1 MNVSRHPGIRAP
13 WSRSDRA
20 IPRSIVRPLQQFLSS
35 STSSGLVLLVA
46 LAAALLWANSPWR
59 ENYERLW
66 RTPLVLRIGQTEV
79 GTDLNFWIGGGLM
92 TVFFLLVGMEI
103 KREITSGE
111 LRRPRAVALP
121 AVAALGGMIVPALIY
136 LAVVG
141 GGEAARGWAI
151 PTATDIALALGALA
165 LASRFVRPGLKPL
178 LLTLAIVDDIG
189 AIVVVSVF
197 YASGGTPLVLAWA
210 PLIVAAMMLADR
222 SHIRSLPV
230 YVVLGAAL
238 WYVFLRA
245 GIQPTIAG
253 VVLGLL
259 APAVPFQRPVA
270 VSAEARRIAEETLDD
285 PDPPDADA
293 PMWLELAELS
303 REAVSPIARLER
315 TLLVWSGFVIVPLFV
330 LANAGVRLSPSS
342 LSAGAGA
349 AVAGGIVLARLLG
362 KPLGVVGATRLATWS
377 RIGALPA
384 DVDPGQVLGL
394 GVTAGIGF
402 TVSLFVADLA
412 FADDPALLNAA
423 KVGIMV
429 AAVLAGVASW
439 LTFRVLDR
447 RQSSRGPR

>member
-1 MNVSRHPGIRAP
+1 MNVSWHPGIRAS

-20 IPRSIVRPLQQFLSS
+20 IPRSVVRPLQQFLSS

-59 ENYERLW
+59 EGYERLW

-79 GTDLNFWIGGGLM
+79 GTDLNFWIGSGLM

-121 AVAALGGMIVPALIY
+121 AVAALGGMIVPAIY

-165 LASRFVRPGLKPL
+165 LASRFIRPGLKPL

-447 RQSSRGPR
+447 RESSRGPL

>member
-362 KPLGVVGATRLATWS
+362 KPLGVVGATGLATRS
-377 RIGALPA
+377 RLGVLPP
-384 DVDPGQVLGL
+384 DVDAGQIFGL

-447 RQSSRGPR
+447 RESSRGPL

>member
-1 MNVSRHPGIRAP
+1 MNVSWHPGIRAS

-20 IPRSIVRPLQQFLSS
+20 IPRSVVRPLQQFLSS

-59 ENYERLW
+59 EGYERLW

-79 GTDLNFWIGGGLM
+79 GTDLNFWIGSGLM

-165 LASRFVRPGLKPL
+165 LASRFIRPGLKPL

-447 RQSSRGPR
+447 RESSRGPL